1 MIRRFAV
8 KALSAPIAPSPFRPF
23 AVSFFL
29 LLSLEL
35 LALLMYRSGRNY
47 AESTPDHAMSESNV
61 PKKTPVVTYTVI
73 GLCVLVYIWELKNYP
88 AVEATLVNPIATNGV
103 SALWTL
109 FTMTLVHSRTQVT
122 HILFNLYAFFV
133 LGKII
138 ETLYGSRRLAV
149 LLIVL
154 AWVASAAQIVF
165 GRNTGIGL
173 SGVVYGVFGFMIGA
187 SPSNPYLWWF
197 VKKNAPML
205 IGWAVLCVVLTQMHV
220 WNIGN
225 GAHIGGLIY
234 GIVCGLIFG
243 LPRYRYAFIGL
254 AVVIPIILGGVL
266 VFLLASSG

>member
-1 MIRRFAV
+1 
-8 KALSAPIAPSPFRPF
+8 
-23 AVSFFL
+23 
-29 LLSLEL
+29 
-35 LALLMYRSGRNY
+35 MYRSGRNY
-47 AESTPDHAMSESNV
+47 AESTLDHSMSESNV

-73 GLCVLVYIWELKNYP
+73 GLCVLVYVWELTNYP

-138 ETLYGSRRLAV
+138 ETLYGSLRLAV
-149 LLIVL
+149 LLIGL
-154 AWVASAAQIVF
+154 AWVASAAQIEF
-165 GRNTGIGL
+165 ERNIGIGL

-197 VKKNAPML
+197 VKKNALML

-234 GIVCGLIFG
+234 GIVCGWIYG
-243 LPRYRYAFIGL
+243 LPRYRYASVGL
-254 AVVIPIILGGVL
+254 AIVIPIVL
-266 VFLLASSG
+266 TGALVLLLTSQG